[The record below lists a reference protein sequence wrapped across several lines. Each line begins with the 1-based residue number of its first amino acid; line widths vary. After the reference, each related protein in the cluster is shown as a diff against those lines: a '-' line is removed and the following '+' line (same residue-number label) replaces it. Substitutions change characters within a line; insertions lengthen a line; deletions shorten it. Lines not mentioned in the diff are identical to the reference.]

1 MQHTVQLTRGTP
13 APVTGQTGHVLVD
26 QLQAAGFIIDSRRLN
41 RVFNDPKGPITGA
54 VQIACQPTEIRGLV
68 KGVYHAV
75 IRLQGGQVT
84 DCDCDC
90 PDWFQSGGK
99 AARIPCKHIL
109 GTAVDAENAF
119 VAAQAAPAGPPPP
132 VMPTTPAAPAVP
144 APPDPDA
151 LTFNQQV
158 GRAIGQAVSKLADQ
172 VEGLLKAGETPFL
185 IGPTGCGKTSA
196 VRLVATRNGWGLE
209 EVAGAPS
216 FADADLVG
224 IHTNQME
231 HTGVFARA
239 FRRARAGETVLVF
252 LDELTRFNLRVP
264 DLLMR
269 PLLPIG
275 PDVAWSLQIPAG
287 EGESVRL
294 IEAPVWGVEWAP
306 AKRTPMVLA
315 ANPWGAS
322 LDPALVRRAVP
333 LEIGFDPAVAALF
346 QGPARTVV
354 ETSWKL
360 VTEGQLPLPV
370 EYQAL
375 GRATDPRATD
385 FVPAYLA
392 RLRAVDKPAAEGFKK
407 VLEGMGVRV

>member
-1 MQHTVQLTRGTP
+1 MQHTVKLTRGTP
-13 APVTGQTGHVLVD
+13 APVAGQTGHVLVD
-26 QLQAAGFIIDSRRLN
+26 QLQAAGFIIDQRRLD

-54 VQIACQPTEIRGLV
+54 IQLACQPTEIRGLV

-84 DCDCDC
+84 DCECDC
-90 PDWFQSGGK
+90 PDWLKSGG
-99 AARIPCKHIL
+99 AAGRVPCKHIL
-109 GTAVDAENAF
+109 GVAVDAEHAF
-119 VAAQAAPAGPPPP
+119 LAAQAAPASPP
-132 VMPTTPAAPAVP
+132 VAATPATPAAPAP
-144 APPDPDA
+144 ADPDV
-151 LTFNQQV
+151 LTFSQKV
-158 GRAIGQAVSKLADQ
+158 RRAIGEAVSQLADQ

-231 HTGVFARA
+231 HTGIFARA
-239 FRRARAGETVLVF
+239 FRRARTGETVLVF
-252 LDELTRFNLRVP
+252 LDELTRFSLRVP

-269 PLLPIG
+269 PLLPIES
-275 PDVAWSLQIPAG
+275 DVAWALQIPAG
-287 EGESVRL
+287 ADESVRL

-306 AKRTPMVLA
+306 AQRTPMVLA

-346 QGPARTVV
+346 QGPAQTVI